1 MVGALFRR
9 AEDLQVAFER
19 LAASGVKAVISVPDL
34 MLTNMRS
41 QIADMA
47 IAHHLA
53 ASFGSTD
60 YADAGMLMAYARGLL
75 PIIRSAA
82 LLVDRLLKGAAPGRH
97 SG

>member
-1 MVGALFRR
+1 MVRAPFRR

-53 ASFGSTD
+53 ASFGS
-60 YADAGMLMAYARGLL
+60 ADACGGLKFRVRCFFQATR
-75 PIIRSAA
+75 PIE
-82 LLVDRLLKGAAPGRH
+82 
-97 SG
+97 